1 MALQTASLLI
11 LAQNYAGDIIRQIN
25 RRAIALSLLAKKP
38 GEGKNIAWA
47 AQSSGAIAEAY
58 IEGADAAN
66 FAADA
71 QSSAIIPWSFYRSNF
86 SVSGFAKAAARTSRT
101 PEGNIE
107 LLARDIVDATA
118 SLSDKINK
126 DIYVGLSGQT
136 PGQIVGFD
144 EAIGLAANTY
154 ATIDR
159 SSGGNAF
166 FRPYVVDPGSA
177 TALTFAQIRLDLAS
191 IMKTGGVKPNIAF
204 VGPETLN
211 AVASLFDPQKF
222 YMYQTMKVPG
232 AEGMVDLEGGVGA
245 IRFDGCYF
253 VEDKDA
259 TEGKIYY
266 VNSDSVDVQYLPLD
280 EPMMG
285 GSDEMMDTVAYDG
298 FEEIPLGMRIEALA
312 RTGDA
317 DKAMIKVYPQLR
329 VRRPNQ
335 CGVRKNVAY
344 TL

>member
-1 MALQTASLLI
+1 MALQTAALLI

-25 RRAIALSLLAKKP
+25 RRSVALALLAKKP
-38 GEGKNIAWA
+38 GEGKNVAWA
-47 AQSSGAIAEAY
+47 AQSSGAVAEAY
-58 IEGADAAN
+58 AEGADAAS

-107 LLARDIVDATA
+107 LIARDIVDASA
-118 SLSDKINK
+118 ALSDQLNK
-126 DIYVGLSGQT
+126 HIYTGQSGQT

-144 EAIGLAANTY
+144 EAIGLTNNTY

-159 SSGGNAF
+159 TTNAF
-166 FRPYVVDPGSA
+166 WRPYVADPGVP

-191 IMKTGGVKPNIAF
+191 IMKAGGVKPNVAL

-211 AVASLFDPQKF
+211 AVGALFDPQKL
-222 YMYQTMKVPG
+222 YTMQTTKVLG
-232 AEGMVDLEGGVGA
+232 AEGMVELEGGIGA
-245 IRFDGCYF
+245 IKFDGCYF

-266 VNSDSVDVQYLPLD
+266 VNTDAADVQYLPLD

-285 GSDEMMDTVAYDG
+285 GSDEMMETQAYDG
-298 FEEIPLGMRIEALA
+298 FEEIPLGMRTEALA

-335 CGVRKNVAY
+335 CGVRKNINY
-344 TL
+344 TV